1 MLPLHRGKQLQALQQ
16 MHCETVNLVFIGID
30 MVFAVPDLTEETAV
44 KIQNLWAIELQK

>member
-1 MLPLHRGKQLQALQQ
+1 MLLLHRGKQLQALQQ
-16 MHCETVNLVFIGID
+16 MRCETVNLVFIGID